1 MHTGSSGGAVGA
13 WRASSSGLMIS
24 VTAYSEIAAH
34 DHRNYPEAVNAN
46 PAELRGGD
54 FNPRKFRV
62 RYTNDVASAAFTLC
76 HAASSVQGRLNTC
89 CVRI

>member
-1 MHTGSSGGAVGA
+1 MEGVSSGP
-13 WRASSSGLMIS
+13 MIS

-54 FNPRKFRV
+54 FNPRSFGCA
-62 RYTNDVASAAFTLC
+62 TQNDVASAFTLC
-76 HAASSVQGRLNTC
+76 HAVAFKEG
-89 CVRI
+89 